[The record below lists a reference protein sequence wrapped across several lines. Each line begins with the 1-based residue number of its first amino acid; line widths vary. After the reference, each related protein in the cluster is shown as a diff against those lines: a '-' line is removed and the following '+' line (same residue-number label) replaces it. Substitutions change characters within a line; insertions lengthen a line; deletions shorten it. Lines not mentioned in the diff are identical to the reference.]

1 MRRLNGGARGAGH
14 ETVLLHTS
22 DLHLSHENALGMP
35 EDNLVLLRQVLT
47 TARECE
53 ADVILLAGDSFDHNR
68 MPDAFFGE
76 VASVLSDADVPV
88 VILPGNHDPLIPSS
102 VYYRG
107 GLCDVID
114 IHILGLATRGIDSVI
129 FPGLDLEICGTAHTD
144 YADMAPL
151 NQVRER
157 STRWQVVTAHG
168 HVEAAPVH
176 SSRFRPSW
184 LITPDQI
191 EATRADYVALGHWN
205 RHACVSTQTVAAFYS
220 GSPTYTGTVNVVRF
234 GLDTGV
240 CVTRRDCAA
249 ATPV

>member
-1 MRRLNGGARGAGH
+1 MRRLTSGARGADR
-14 ETVLLHTS
+14 ETVLVHTS
-22 DLHLSHENALGMP
+22 DLHLSHENVSDMP

-76 VASVLSDADVPV
+76 VASVLSDAALPV

-107 GLCDVID
+107 GLSDAADV
-114 IHILGLATRGIDSVI
+114 HILGLTTQGIDSVV
-129 FPGLDLEICGTAHTD
+129 FPGLDLEIWGKAHTD

-157 STRWQVVTAHG
+157 STRWQVVAAHG
-168 HVEAAPVH
+168 HVEALPVH
-176 SSRFRPSW
+176 LSRFRPSW

-191 EATRADYVALGHWN
+191 EATQADYVALGHWN
-205 RHACVSTQTVAAFYS
+205 RHACVSTETVPAFYS

-234 GLDTGV
+234 SLDAAMR
-240 CVTRRDCAA
+240 VTRQQVVPPQA
-249 ATPV
+249 